1 MTSDTATCV
10 RCGARL
16 SRFNGGARICA
27 PCEASLLATE
37 GIGAERKRRT
47 SGPAWLRSPSADVI
61 SPPRARL
68 GQVLREYRAARGMT
82 QEQLANRLGFD
93 QSYMSKVESGT
104 REIREVEGLW
114 RIAEQLEIAPH
125 DLGLTAPVVTG
136 EQAPM
141 GERGRN
147 GSSGL
152 DGAEPLDVLASH
164 RHWRMVRRYLN
175 RHRLELTDLAA
186 GLYPD
191 VPRVE
196 RTPLLVRPDW
206 AFPEPVDLAS
216 IRLDW
221 SDEEVAPGVTGA
233 EREADPLR
241 PICSGDVRYSR
252 YTRAIRDLDRPTLF
266 ENRASYR
273 LLGVD
278 VGPTDGRLD
287 FAHTTYFD
295 MVDVCEAVAHELAGA
310 AMAPRPVDGGAAD
323 GLPALPF
330 RELVGDPFDLTRRA
344 LLPSIDTLTVRRDG
358 DSATIVLH
366 RRDPAQVA
374 VAGGMFHI
382 MPAGVFQPSSLAP
395 EDRRNDFDLWRN
407 VMREYAEEFLGDT
420 EQDGSAGVPI
430 DYDRVEP
437 FRSLNAARRRGQVRP
452 WCFGIGLDPLTLAGE
467 ILTAVVIDAEVYD
480 ELFRDMVTVNNEG
493 AVITETAG
501 GGSAKGIRFD
511 EANIERLLRSEPMA
525 PAAAACV
532 ALAWRHRELLLAD

>member
-1 MTSDTATCV
+1 
-10 RCGARL
+10 
-16 SRFNGGARICA
+16 
-27 PCEASLLATE
+27 
-37 GIGAERKRRT
+37 
-47 SGPAWLRSPSADVI
+47 
-61 SPPRARL
+61 
-68 GQVLREYRAARGMT
+68 MT
-82 QEQLANRLGFD
+82 QEQLAERLGFD

-104 REIREVEGLW
+104 REIREAEGLW
-114 RIAEQLEIAPH
+114 RIAKQLEIAPH

-136 EQAPM
+136 EQAPT

-147 GSSGL
+147 GHNVL
-152 DGAEPLDVLASH
+152 DGANPLDVLASQ

-191 VPRVE
+191 VSRVE
-196 RTPLLVRPDW
+196 RTPLLIRPDW
-206 AFPEPVDLAS
+206 AFPQPVDLVS
-216 IRLDW
+216 IGLRW
-221 SDEEVAPGVTGA
+221 SDDKTAPGVTGA
-233 EREADPLR
+233 ELEADPLR
-241 PICSGDVRYSR
+241 PLCSGDVRYSR

-273 LLGVD
+273 LTGVD
-278 VGPTDGRLD
+278 VGPTDGQLD
-287 FAHTTYFD
+287 FGHTTYFD
-295 MVDVCEAVAHELAGA
+295 MVDVCEAVAHELAEA
-310 AMAPRPVDGGAAD
+310 AMAARPVEGGDAG
-323 GLPALPF
+323 GLPTLPL
-330 RELVGDPFDLTRRA
+330 RERVGDPFDLTRRA
-344 LLPSIDTLTVRRDG
+344 LLPSIDTLTIRLDG

-382 MPAGVFQPSSLAP
+382 MPAGIFQPSSLAP

-407 VMREYAEEFLGDT
+407 VMREYAEEFLGDP

-430 DYDRVEP
+430 DYDSVEP
-437 FRSLNAARRRGQVRP
+437 FRSLNAARRAGQVRP

-467 ILTAVVIDAEVYD
+467 ILTAVVIDADVYD
-480 ELFRDMVTVNNEG
+480 ELFRDMVSVNNEG

-511 EANIERLLRSEPMA
+511 EANVERLLRSEPMA

-532 ALAWRHRELLLAD
+532 ALVWRHRELLLAD